1 MRKLTLILLCILTV
15 TGVAAQGKIDRSKKA
30 LNNNTSTD
38 FPPLNANTTATTSSN
53 DSNAGVIGY
62 LVATLFMYT
71 VGGVAYYGLIG
82 DYKNEEHLYN
92 DLTQYPYLEGAS
104 GNFYK
109 LKENEASV
117 YVFRIDFDGK
127 FIYSNNDLFGTH
139 LEARIRPLP
148 AFYLKADYYK
158 IFEFNKA
165 AGTRD
170 ELSLYYFNFAY
181 DRIRL
186 ERFNLG
192 WTLGA
197 SYAGSGIDKGGFSFG
212 ANAEYFLKNR
222 ISFGAGAKWSYINS
236 EPVHAYEF
244 ETKFHRN
251 KYFFGVGFEHLKIAS
266 PQYNFITLGGGLYF

>member
-1 MRKLTLILLCILTV
+1 MRILTLILLSFLTV
-15 TGVAAQGKIDRSKKA
+15 TGVAAQGKIDRSKDD
-30 LNNNTSTD
+30 LGGSNTNTD
-38 FPPLNANTTATTSSN
+38 FPPLNPGTTSTSSD
-53 DSNAGVIGY
+53 DSDSSLLGELI
-62 LVATLFMYT
+62 ATVFMYT
-71 VGGVAYYGLIG
+71 VGGVAYYGLLG
-82 DYKNEEHLYN
+82 DYENEDHLYN
-92 DLTQYPYLEGAS
+92 DLTQYPYLEGTS
-104 GNFYK
+104 GNFYQ

-139 LEARIRPLP
+139 LEAKIRPLP
-148 AFYLKADYYK
+148 AFYFKADYYK
-158 IFEFNKA
+158 LFEFNKA

-192 WTLGA
+192 WTAGA
-197 SYAGSGIDKGGFSFG
+197 SYVGSGVDRAGFSFG
-212 ANAEYFLKNR
+212 VNAEYFLKNR
-222 ISFGAGAKWSYINS
+222 ISFGAGAKWSYING

-244 ETKFHRN
+244 ESKIHRK